1 MKDINVNRL
10 LTWAG
15 IIAVLVF
22 IGGLISGFYGY
33 CIIVLACLDAVSSC
47 SCDYD
52 VALNYGLPVY

>member
-15 IIAVLVF
+15 IIAVLAF

-33 CIIVLACLDAVSSC
+33 
-47 SCDYD
+47 
-52 VALNYGLPVY
+52 

>member
-15 IIAVLVF
+15 IIAVLTF

-33 CIIVLACLDAVSSC
+33 
-47 SCDYD
+47 
-52 VALNYGLPVY
+52 

>member
-33 CIIVLACLDAVSSC
+33 
-47 SCDYD
+47 
-52 VALNYGLPVY
+52 